1 LIESFQGSEP
11 VIGEDVYVAP
21 TASVIG
27 DVKLGKGSSVWHGAS
42 VRGDC
47 WTITIGEYSNIQ
59 DSCGCHCTTGGP
71 PLAVGRNVTVGHGAI
86 LHSCRIGD
94 GCLIGMGATILDG
107 AVIGEGSIVAAGT
120 VILEGTVVPPRSLV
134 AGVPGSVRKRID
146 DEVAGRLVDQSME
159 YHRLALSYLGEA
171 EFELPEKP

>member
-1 LIESFQGSEP
+1 MIESFQGFDP

-27 DVKLGKGSSVWHGAS
+27 DVRLGRGSSVWHGAS

-47 WTITIGEYSNIQ
+47 WTIVVGEYSNIQ

-71 PLAVGRNVTVGHGAI
+71 PLKIGSNVTVGHGAV
-86 LHSCRIGD
+86 LHSCTVEDR
-94 GCLIGMGATILDG
+94 CLIGMGATILDG

-120 VILEGTVVPPRSLV
+120 VILEGTEVPPRSLV
-134 AGVPGSVRKRID
+134 AGVPGRVRR
-146 DEVAGRLVDQSME
+146 ELSEETAGKLYDQSME
-159 YHRLALSYLGEA
+159 YHRLALSYLGRA
-171 EFELPEKP
+171 VFELPEKP